1 MWGVVGACLMNPPPN
16 EIRQRLIALHND
28 LGQSNGADCLEPLL
42 KLLEDHGLTWGDWPE
57 LFCSWGLKSTTASK
71 SVCRTIRGIH
81 AQMGRGS
88 TVATQRTARNH
99 LIRKLAEESLS
110 WTTDLP
116 GVLGVEWDEAHPGG
130 SNAASTSMSEP
141 SETPPL
147 FDIMVTVISDRV
159 ELMPAQCTVAAL
171 RQISTH
177 VYDQFSHAPQIGIVA
192 AASGCGKST
201 LRKTLEA
208 TAAIPWHS
216 HNASPAD
223 ICRVIDR
230 TPRTSIFIE
239 EAENLDWSRG
249 SLMRAI
255 ADACYECDGE
265 IDRVDKEGNPY
276 KFRIF
281 CPFVWVL
288 RGSRDDMPMA
298 VQSRSFVMMMKK
310 GKPRIRLPKNY
321 LEDPDLVATRNQA
334 EAFAAAVRSGAI
346 RLNLDP
352 PIPEEL
358 CRDPRLADICRPL
371 ISVADALGV
380 DEKARA
386 DLIEFCAD
394 LPSADVGV
402 QALEDIEK
410 VFASRHEHLFTL
422 SAWTRGSSSPRKEPE
437 TPAFDR
443 ITKRALIAGMIEQ
456 DPLWSHWRGPNDKG
470 APHSLTPGEL
480 SGVLSRF
487 GIFVKTI
494 WPLRRR
500 TGDRSV
506 DGYYL
511 SQFEPVWAEYCAE
524 DHTSTQA
531 NGIIRLPRR

>member
-1 MWGVVGACLMNPPPN
+1 MPRWGEAARSRHS
-16 EIRQRLIALHND
+16 ERLAIISSESSLKI
-28 LGQSNGADCLEPLL
+28 LEL
-42 KLLEDHGLTWGDWPE
+42 DD
-57 LFCSWGLKSTTASK
+57 
-71 SVCRTIRGIH
+71 RY
-81 AQMGRGS
+81 
-88 TVATQRTARNH
+88 
-99 LIRKLAEESLS
+99 
-110 WTTDLP
+110 LP

-177 VYDQFSHAPQIGIVA
+177 VHDQFSHAPRIGIVA

-208 TAAIPWHS
+208 TVAIPWHS

-230 TPRTSIFIE
+230 NPRTSIFIE

-265 IDRVDKEGNPY
+265 IDRVDNEGNPY

-310 GKPRIRLPKNY
+310 GRPADTAAQELSRRSRSRRDAQSSRSFCSCRSVRCHSAQSRPANPRR
-321 LEDPDLVATRNQA
+321 
-334 EAFAAAVRSGAI
+334 
-346 RLNLDP
+346 
-352 PIPEEL
+352 
-358 CRDPRLADICRPL
+358 
-371 ISVADALGV
+371 AL
-380 DEKARA
+380 
-386 DLIEFCAD
+386 
-394 LPSADVGV
+394 
-402 QALEDIEK
+402 
-410 VFASRHEHLFTL
+410 SR
-422 SAWTRGSSSPRKEPE
+422 SSPRGH
-437 TPAFDR
+437 
-443 ITKRALIAGMIEQ
+443 L
-456 DPLWSHWRGPNDKG
+456 
-470 APHSLTPGEL
+470 
-480 SGVLSRF
+480 
-487 GIFVKTI
+487 
-494 WPLRRR
+494 
-500 TGDRSV
+500 
-506 DGYYL
+506 
-511 SQFEPVWAEYCAE
+511 
-524 DHTSTQA
+524 
-531 NGIIRLPRR
+531 